1 LGWVDALLR
10 PDGMTVELR
19 ALDTKHKAH
28 GEKHDLKWRT

>member
-1 LGWVDALLR
+1 
-10 PDGMTVELR
+10 MTVELR